1 MLLRKV
7 LALAIAVMSLPVIP
21 CAQAEELFKGT
32 YDMSEVK
39 PDAENGVV
47 FEQEVPDGDYT
58 VTVTTGGNS
67 ETNANVYIN
76 GGERV
81 RAYTLAAGEVQE
93 NEQPVVP
100 LDGKITVQVKG
111 TNPNVTEIEIEQLP
125 NRTEKGEKPTIYIA
139 GDSTAQTYDHKSVY
153 PQTGWGQ
160 VFAEYFTDDIII
172 ENRSM
177 GGRSLKSYNN
187 DGRLDRILTEM
198 HPGDYVFIQFGIN
211 DGAVNKPERYISVE
225 DYKVLLTEKYIG
237 EIRKRG
243 GIPVLLTATAAA
255 WYDEE
260 KGEFM
265 ESRQDYAVPTK
276 EVAAETGAILLDV
289 NDSMTVVWNEMANRN
304 RAEKVFDC
312 YFICE
317 PLESKAYPAGT
328 DDHTHLNE
336 KGADAV
342 AMLVA
347 YMALGALPELDEYF
361 KYYEEFSDISGHWGE
376 GSIIIAQNMGVVDG
390 VGDGKFEPDRSV
402 TRAEY
407 LKMIMEMC
415 KNSGHAYREGEC
427 LDATNDDW
435 YCYYLQSALDKD
447 LIPETMIEDCK
458 KEAVTKVLAEATEE
472 KEAVTIDI
480 NVYSGKFNGN
490 TAITREEMAALT
502 MNCVSYQL
510 KNDTEHGGL
519 SEREDGGALVDID
532 DVSPEYKNAVEAAF
546 NYLIISGNDENMF
559 LPKSN
564 LTRAEAATVMRNI
577 YGSMLFYSAEK
588 LVEETGFG
596 TGR

>member
-1 MLLRKV
+1 MTLPV
-7 LALAIAVMSLPVIP
+7 VPCALA
-21 CAQAEELFKGT
+21 QTELFSGT

-39 PDAENGVV
+39 VDAENGVL
-47 FEQEVPDGDYT
+47 FEKEVPDGDYT
-58 VTVTTGGNS
+58 VTVTTGGDT
-67 ETNANVYIN
+67 ETNANIYIN

-81 RAYTLAAGEVQE
+81 RAYTLASGEVQE
-93 NEQPVVP
+93 NVQPVVP

-125 NRTEKGEKPTIYIA
+125 ERTEKGEKPTIYIA
-139 GDSTAQTYDHKSVY
+139 GDSTAQTYDHTAVY

-160 VFAEYFTDDIII
+160 VFEKYFTDDIII

-225 DYKVLLTEKYIG
+225 DYKVLLKEKYIG
-237 EIRKRG
+237 EVRKRG

-265 ESRQDYAVPTK
+265 ESRQDYAVPTR
-276 EVAAETGAILLDV
+276 EVAAETDAVLLDV
-289 NDSMTVVWNEMANRN
+289 NYYMTSTWNEV
-304 RAEKVFDC
+304 EKELVFDQ

-328 DDHTHLNE
+328 DDHTHLKE
-336 KGADAV
+336 SGAELTAYIV
-342 AMLVA
+342 AILA
-347 YMALGALPELDEYF
+347 ADSIPELAEYF
-361 KYYEEFSDISGHWGE
+361 DEGQTEGFTDISGHWAE
-376 GSIIIAQNMGVVDG
+376 QNIITAYDSGIVDG
-390 VGDGKFEPDRSV
+390 DEPGIFAPDRSV

-407 LKMIMEMC
+407 LKMMMEMC
-415 KNSGHAYREGEC
+415 SITGHAYREGEC
-427 LDATNDDW
+427 LDASNDDW

-447 LIPETMIEDCK
+447 LIPEAMIEDCK
-458 KEAVTKVLAEATEE
+458 KESVAKVLAEATED
-472 KEAVTIDI
+472 KEAVTADI

-502 MNCVSYQL
+502 VNCVSYML
-510 KNDTEHGGL
+510 KNSAEHIKL
-519 SEREDGGALVDID
+519 YERTDEKALLDID
-532 DVSPEYKNAVEAAF
+532 DVSPEYKNAVESAF
-546 NYLIISGNDENMF
+546 NNCIINGDDDYMF
-559 LPKSN
+559 NPKSN
-564 LTRAEAATVMRNI
+564 LTRAEAVTVIVNI
-577 YGSMLFYSAEK
+577 YISIFYSQYEQ
-588 LVEETGFG
+588 
-596 TGR
+596 

>member
-1 MLLRKV
+1 MLFRKI
-7 LALAIAVMSLPVIP
+7 LALAVSLTALPIIP
-21 CAQAEELFKGT
+21 IAQAEDKTELFYGT
-32 YDMSEVK
+32 YDMSEIK

-47 FEQEVPDGDYT
+47 LTENVPDGDYT
-58 VTVTTGGNS
+58 VTVTTGGET

-81 RAYTLAAGEVQE
+81 RAYTLAPGEIQE

-139 GDSTAQTYDHKSVY
+139 GDSTAQTYDHTKVY

-160 VFAEYFTDDIII
+160 VFADCFTDDIII

-276 EVAAETGAILLDV
+276 EVAEETGTVLLDV
-289 NDSMTVVWNEMANRN
+289 NDEMTESWNLLGKEM
-304 RAEKVFDC
+304 VFDY

-317 PLESKAYPAGT
+317 PLESKAYPVGT
-328 DDHTHLNE
+328 DDHTHLKE
-336 KGADAV
+336 AGASFV
-342 AMLVA
+342 AELVA
-347 YMALGALPELDEYF
+347 GQVYDKIDNLRSYIAPQIMGEN
-361 KYYEEFSDISGHWGE
+361 EFSDISGHWAEYHIEFATCMSLLNGT
-376 GSIIIAQNMGVVDG
+376 DG
-390 VGDGKFEPDRSV
+390 GKFEPDRNV

-407 LKMIMEMC
+407 LKMVMKACGID
-415 KNSGHAYREGEC
+415 GHAYREGEC
-427 LDATNDDW
+427 LDAANDDW
-435 YCYYLQSALDKD
+435 YCYYLQGALDKN
-447 LIPETMIEDCK
+447 LIPDAMIENCK
-458 KEAVTKVLAEATEE
+458 KETTRKVLSEATDE
-472 KEAVTIDI
+472 KEAVTAEI
-480 NVYSGKFNGN
+480 NVYSGKFNGDA
-490 TAITREEMAALT
+490 AITREETAAIA
-502 MNCVSYQL
+502 MNCVSYIM
-510 KNDTEHGGL
+510 KENTGIKEWAKRNDEQSLT
-519 SEREDGGALVDID
+519 DID
-532 DVSPEYKNAVEAAF
+532 EVSEEYKNSVEAAF
-546 NYLIISGNDENMF
+546 QNCIIEGDDDYMF
-559 LPKSN
+559 APKSN
-564 LTRAEAATVMRNI
+564 LTRAEAAAVACRIYMMRAGNHVDD
-577 YGSMLFYSAEK
+577 YREN
-588 LVEETGFG
+588 
-596 TGR
+596 

>member
-1 MLLRKV
+1 MLFRKI
-7 LALAIAVMSLPVIP
+7 LALAVALAAVPIIP
-21 CAQAEELFKGT
+21 IAQAEDKTELFYGT

-47 FEQEVPDGDYT
+47 LTENVPDGDYT
-58 VTVTTGGNS
+58 VTVITGGET
-67 ETNANVYIN
+67 ETNANIYIN

-93 NEQPVVP
+93 NEQPAVP
-100 LDGKITVQVKG
+100 FDGKITVQVKG

-125 NRTEKGEKPTIYIA
+125 DRTKKGEKTTIYIA
-139 GDSTAQTYDHKSVY
+139 GDSTAQTYDHTKVY

-160 VFAEYFTDDIII
+160 VFAEYFTDDVII

-260 KGEFM
+260 KGEFI

-276 EVAAETGAILLDV
+276 EVAEETGTVLLDV
-289 NDSMTVVWNEMANRN
+289 NEEMTESWNLLGKEM
-304 RAEKVFDC
+304 VFDY

-317 PLESKAYPAGT
+317 PFESKAYPAGT
-328 DDHTHLNE
+328 DDHTHLKE
-336 KGADAV
+336 AGANFV
-342 AMLVA
+342 AELVA
-347 YMALGALPELDEYF
+347 GQVYNEIDNLRSYITPQTMGEN
-361 KYYEEFSDISGHWGE
+361 EFSDISGHWTEYEIEFAGDLLMLN
-376 GSIIIAQNMGVVDG
+376 GS
-390 VGDGKFEPDRSV
+390 GDCKFEPDKSV

-407 LKMIMEMC
+407 LKIAMEAC
-415 KNSGHAYREGEC
+415 GIDGHAYREGEC
-427 LDATNDDW
+427 LEAANNDW
-435 YCYYLQSALDKD
+435 YCYYLQGALDKD
-447 LIPETMIEDCK
+447 LIPEAMIEDCK
-458 KEAVTKVLAEATEE
+458 KETVKKVLSEATDA
-472 KEAVTIDI
+472 KEAVTADI
-480 NVYSGKFNGN
+480 NIYSGNFNGDA
-490 TAITREEMAALT
+490 AITREEMAAIT
-502 MNCVSYQL
+502 MNCVSYMI
-510 KNDTEHGGL
+510 KENTFIEKWDKRNDEQSL
-519 SEREDGGALVDID
+519 SDID
-532 DVSPEYKNAVEAAF
+532 EVSEKYQNSVEAAF
-546 NYLIISGNDENMF
+546 QNCIIEGDDDYVFS
-559 LPKSN
+559 PKSN
-564 LTRAEAATVMRNI
+564 LTRAEAVTVAYRVFMMR
-577 YGSMLFYSAEK
+577 
-588 LVEETGFG
+588 VENHREN
-596 TGR
+596 